1 MRSNRQPAHPGQSGF
16 SMVEL
21 LMAAFVLAIGI
32 LGITMLQV
40 MSLRTARGSQSL
52 TTAVQ
57 VANRVMDQVE
67 LEGRL
72 TWLNTTDTDLVTPG
86 TLSELQYLMD
96 DDVPVQTFNPQGE
109 FTADAAV
116 SDKTVFYTVNTT
128 KTLVTDGASGRI
140 TDVTVAVQFADTVGD
155 SNVPITRTVTLTR
168 RIVHG

>member
-1 MRSNRQPAHPGQSGF
+1 MRPGKRDIHGTQAGF

-72 TWLNTTDTDLVTPG
+72 TWLNETDTDLTTPG
-86 TLSELQYLMD
+86 DLSELQYLMD
-96 DDVPVQTFNPQGE
+96 DDVPMQTFNPRGE
-109 FTADAAV
+109 DVADAAV
-116 SDKTVFYTVNTT
+116 ADKTPFFTVNTT
-128 KTLVTDGASGRI
+128 KTLVTDGTTGNI
-140 TDVTVAVQFADTVGD
+140 TDVTVAVQFAETVGE